1 MVYCFVYEQNK
12 QETAVFLFFSVM
24 SVLTTALCARLSWL
38 LVSLQVH
45 LKSLYI
51 IIIITIKPKI

>member
-1 MVYCFVYEQNK
+1 
-12 QETAVFLFFSVM
+12 M